1 MTSEGQQHPGYEPED
16 AGPDAGGHAPYG
28 TSGPRFGDELPRRR
42 ADRGQQQHRQP
53 GPPADDRGGWPPA
66 DGYGVSSGGWPSD
79 DPAYPAEREQAD
91 RHTPTERWSRL
102 SASSYYQPSTPPIPT
117 AGPVPAPLPPQ
128 ETRIPGVSL
137 SASDYPGSDG
147 GYPPSV
153 PAPRPASEA
162 PATGRVSV
170 PQPTQHPAGPSSY
183 GGGTFD
189 RPSSAPPSAGLPT
202 SSSPAAGGA
211 AASASASVPTS
222 NRALPTEDGPVPPA
236 PAPPQPRV
244 YGRPATGRGADD
256 VPEGPYPPR
265 GPLPPHGPSR
275 FPPPSS
281 QPDQYGQRGP
291 YGPDAGPGAGRG
303 DEPGQHHDQGF
314 GPRGYSDEPGQH
326 HDQGFGPRGY
336 SDEPGQHHDQGF
348 GPRGFASAGA
358 GLEFPD
364 APPNGRPNPPGV
376 YGTRVNPPDEPAGQ
390 ATGRAGS
397 SAPSGIPLGGSGTY
411 GASPGSPGPQGFG
424 GAPVYPGP
432 PDYRAD
438 RPTSPSGPA
447 EAFRPGP
454 SGWGAPAQ
462 EREQGRFGS
471 FRPAA
476 DDRPAADEDPRP
488 PAPKER
494 NGRVLAMVLA
504 AAVLLLVIPL
514 GLVWVF
520 TRSDGTTFDPAV
532 GECIKQSGDSAV
544 TASCTESGAY
554 VVQSKVNDAKQCP
567 DAKQPHVAV
576 PGGGANQILC
586 LAPAPGVSAGA
597 SGAPAPS
604 AS

>member
-16 AGPDAGGHAPYG
+16 AGSDAGGHAPYG
-28 TSGPRFGDELPRRR
+28 TNGPRFGDELPRRR
-42 ADRGQQQHRQP
+42 ADRGQQQP
-53 GPPADDRGGWPPA
+53 GWPADDRGGWAPTG
-66 DGYGVSSGGWPSD
+66 GYGASSGGWPSD
-79 DPAYPAEREQAD
+79 DPAYPSEREQAE

-102 SASSYYQPSTPPIPT
+102 PASSYYQPSTPPIPT

-128 ETRIPGVSL
+128 ETRIPGASL
-137 SASDYPGSDG
+137 SAADYPGSDG

-153 PAPRPASEA
+153 PAPRPASET

-170 PQPTQHPAGPSSY
+170 PQPTQHPTGPSSY
-183 GGGTFD
+183 DGGTFD
-189 RPSSAPPSAGLPT
+189 RPSSAPPSAGPPT
-202 SSSPAAGGA
+202 SSPPAAGGA
-211 AASASASVPTS
+211 AASASASVPMS
-222 NRALPTEDGPVPPA
+222 NRVLPTEDGTVPPA
-236 PAPPQPRV
+236 PALPQPRV

-265 GPLPPHGPSR
+265 GPLPPHGPSQ
-275 FPPPSS
+275 FPPPAS
-281 QPDQYGQRGP
+281 QPDRYGRRGP

-303 DEPGQHHDQGF
+303 DEPGQQRDQGF
-314 GPRGYSDEPGQH
+314 SPRGYPDEPGDQGFSPRGYRDEPGQPR
-326 HDQGFGPRGY
+326 DQGFSP
-336 SDEPGQHHDQGF
+336 P
-348 GPRGFASAGA
+348 GFASAGA
-358 GLEFPD
+358 GPDFPD

-376 YGTRVNPPDEPAGQ
+376 YGTRVNPPDEPGGGQ
-390 ATGRAGS
+390 MTGRSGS
-397 SAPSGIPLGGSGTY
+397 SAPSGAPFGGSGTY
-411 GASPGSPGPQGFG
+411 GAVPSSPAPQGFG
-424 GAPVYPGP
+424 GAPVYPGSA
-432 PDYRAD
+432 DFRAD

-462 EREQGRFGS
+462 EREQGRYGS
-471 FRPAA
+471 FRPEA
-476 DDRPAADEDPRP
+476 DDRPAADEDARP

-532 GECIKQSGDSAV
+532 GDCIKQSGTSAV

-586 LAPAPGVSAGA
+586 LAPAPGAPAGA
-597 SGAPAPS
+597 STAPTPS